1 MSQKRMLDKS
11 LMALAA
17 GDLEK
22 VSGGLIGPDQDIGSF
37 PPWVLPYIRPSQ
49 VFKPQIILK
58 NFAIR

>member
-11 LMALAA
+11 LVALAA

>member
-1 MSQKRMLDKS
+1 MSQKRTLDKS
-11 LMALAA
+11 LMVLET

-49 VFKPQIILK
+49 VFKPQIIV
-58 NFAIR
+58 IR